1 MNRFQFFVVS
11 CVGSGWLSLV
21 LAAPVCFAQAKKATE
36 EELTIPKPETMSLDT
51 KDGVSIRC
59 TYYPGGFIE
68 TAAEKEKE
76 KKKVEKKEGKE
87 VVPIIMLHG
96 WGGRRTDYDA
106 LATTLQKL
114 GHAVIVPDLRGHGD
128 SQTQTLANGKTRAFE
143 PDRMA
148 RADFANMVLDVE
160 AVKKFLLE
168 KNNSQELNI
177 ELLCVIGADLG
188 AAVAVEWAALDWS
201 RRQLPAFKQGHDV
214 KALVLLSPVQAF
226 KGFSISKSLAY
237 PVVQRQL
244 SLMVLVGKEERE
256 AYSEAKQIYS
266 RVEKF
271 HMIPT
276 EQEEIIKSQDLFF
289 FEADTNLQGT
299 KLLKFPSLN
308 ATMRIETFIDW
319 RLVRKASEFTWT
331 DRKSPLAQ

>member
-1 MNRFQFFVVS
+1 
-11 CVGSGWLSLV
+11 
-21 LAAPVCFAQAKKATE
+21 
-36 EELTIPKPETMSLDT
+36 
-51 KDGVSIRC
+51 
-59 TYYPGGFIE
+59 
-68 TAAEKEKE
+68 
-76 KKKVEKKEGKE
+76 
-87 VVPIIMLHG
+87 MLF
-96 WGGRRTDYDA
+96 R
-106 LATTLQKL
+106 
-114 GHAVIVPDLRGHGD
+114 
-128 SQTQTLANGKTRAFE
+128 S
-143 PDRMA
+143 
-148 RADFANMVLDVE
+148 
-160 AVKKFLLE
+160 
-168 KNNSQELNI
+168 
-177 ELLCVIGADLG
+177 
-188 AAVAVEWAALDWS
+188 
-201 RRQLPAFKQGHDV
+201 FKQGHDV